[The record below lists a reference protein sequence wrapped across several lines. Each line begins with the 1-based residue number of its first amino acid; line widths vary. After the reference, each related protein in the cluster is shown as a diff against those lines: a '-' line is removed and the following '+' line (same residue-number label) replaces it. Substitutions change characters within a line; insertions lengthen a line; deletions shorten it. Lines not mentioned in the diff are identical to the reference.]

1 MEYGLLPTEAALSFL
16 VIMTIVY
23 FKKHQFKNARTYM
36 FKSFLILTL
45 VHGIVMFASVMLIK
59 YIGKNFLTLMTWRF
73 AAITMVDAWGMY
85 YLYSIMV
92 VNNVKETHPIKIVL
106 STWETKVT
114 VIILLVVTILLFLPI
129 NIPIIDFIDPNNI
142 YYFSKGAAL
151 LMTLGTLGCNIL
163 YSFGFIKNWKKLSKE
178 FKFANL
184 ISLSVSL
191 IICSL
196 QYFIPETNWVP
207 LCYTLVA
214 YITYFMVEN
223 PDIIIMNETLK
234 LQEKVNGSG
243 KKKTEF
249 LSNLSEDINI
259 PINKMLEQCDEMYNE
274 EFNSK
279 KAKENL
285 MMLSNE
291 GKNVLET
298 MNNILDASRIKT
310 NKTFVDDRRYEVKKL
325 LKNIIDFAQEKI
337 DNKNIKLIV
346 NVNTNLSSKLYGDYE
361 KIYQI
366 LTNVISNAC
375 LNTKFGRITI
385 SMEGTRKE
393 NIETITFKII
403 DTGDGIPEDKK
414 DKVFDETNDEYSGI
428 TVAKKYLD
436 LMGGKIWFETK
447 YKMGTKFYIKYN
459 QKIADITPIG
469 DLSDINEEVQIN
481 TKNDYTGYKAL
492 LVDDSP
498 GNTKLT
504 KKILESK
511 KLSVEVISS
520 GEECV
525 KKIKA
530 EEKIDIIFMD
540 IMMPEMDGVET
551 LKVLKDLEGYT
562 LPPIIALTANALS
575 GMKESY
581 LSEGFDE
588 YMSKP
593 IEQKEIDRVLNKYF
607 NK

>member
-16 VIMTIVY
+16 IIMTLVY
-23 FKKHQFKNARTYM
+23 FKKHHFKNPRTYM
-36 FKSFLILTL
+36 FKTFLVLTL
-45 VHGIVMFASVMLIK
+45 VHGAIVFTSIVLIK
-59 YIGKNFLTLMTWRF
+59 YIGKNILTLALWRF
-73 AAITMVDAWGMY
+73 AAATMVDAWGMY
-85 YLYSIMV
+85 YLYGIVV
-92 VNNVKETHPIKIVL
+92 VNDVKEKNPIKMML
-106 STWETKVT
+106 STWETKIT
-114 VIILLVVTILLFLPI
+114 MFILLTTSLVLFLPI
-129 NIPIIDFIDPNNI
+129 SIPVIDFIDPNKI

-151 LMTLGTLGCNIL
+151 LMAFGTLGCNIL
-163 YSFGFIKNWKKLSKE
+163 YSIGFIKNGKKLTKE
-178 FKFANL
+178 FKFANIL
-184 ISLSVSL
+184 SLTVSL
-191 IICSL
+191 ITCFL

-223 PDIIIMNETLK
+223 PDLVIMNETLK
-234 LQEKVNGSG
+234 LQEEIDGTG

-249 LSNLSEDINI
+249 LANL
-259 PINKMLEQCDEMYNE
+259 NE
-274 EFNSK
+274 EINMPIDKMIEYCEEIENQEFNQDK
-279 KAKENL
+279 VKETL
-285 MMLSNE
+285 VLLTGQ

-310 NKTFVDDRRYEVKKL
+310 NKTFVDDRRYEVREL
-325 LKNIIDFAQEKI
+325 LRNIINYTQEKI
-337 DNKNIKLIV
+337 EKKEIKLII

-361 KIYQI
+361 KIYQVI
-366 LTNVISNAC
+366 TNVISQAC
-375 LNTKFGRITI
+375 ANTNFGRITI
-385 SMEGTRKE
+385 SMDGTRKE

-403 DTGDGIPEDKK
+403 DTGEGIPEDKI
-414 DKVFDETNDEYSGI
+414 DKVFDETAEEFSGI
-428 TVAKKYLD
+428 TIAKKYLD
-436 LMGGKIWFETK
+436 LMGGKISFETK
-447 YKMGTKFYIKYN
+447 YKMGTKFYIKYS
-459 QKIADITPIG
+459 QKIADITPLG
-469 DLSDINEEVQIN
+469 DLSDINKEVQIN
-481 TKNDYTGYKAL
+481 TKNEYSNYKAL

-504 KKILESK
+504 KKLLESK
-511 KLSVEVISS
+511 KINVEVISS

-525 KKIKA
+525 RKIKS

-575 GMKESY
+575 GMKETY

-588 YMSKP
+588 YISKP
-593 IEQKEIDRVLNKYF
+593 IEQKEIDRILNKYF